1 MEISTAPAAKL
12 VYQLSIY
19 SFSSIFQS
27 PIAIV
32 YWSELARQITL
43 AKMKSS
49 HKRRQHG
56 IDDNRFAKRQCDPTE
71 NLPSRTSIQKR
82 RLIHR
87 NRDGIKESF
96 RDLES
101 KPRAS

>member
-32 YWSELARQITL
+32 YWSEFALHITL
-43 AKMKSS
+43 ANMKSS
-49 HKRRQHG
+49 HGPINDVKTVYTIIG
-56 IDDNRFAKRQCDPTE
+56 LLSGNVI
-71 NLPSRTSIQKR
+71 L
-82 RLIHR
+82 
-87 NRDGIKESF
+87 
-96 RDLES
+96 
-101 KPRAS
+101 